1 MRNTVI
7 MQTNTYQKTYKR
19 QNRGVSPETA
29 QKISASLK
37 AYNVANP
44 RNPEWCEKISNSLK
58 ADTGGYWSKIPPKSE
73 QDGDTFDD
81 VVL

>member
-1 MRNTVI
+1 MET
-7 MQTNTYQKTYKR
+7 TQKNYKR
-19 QNRGVSPETA
+19 QDRRVRPETA
-29 QKISASLK
+29 AKISASLK
-37 AYNVANP
+37 AYNAVNP
-44 RNPEWCEKISNSLK
+44 RNPEWCAKISNGLK